1 MWHTWS
7 PSQGAQ
13 RSTLGW
19 ALGVCRAAPPRGDAR
34 LGQEGLGKGP
44 LGLWSE
50 AWERVLRGHV
60 CRPDLDDRKDS
71 FSGES
76 VTGRGGCSGPSRW

>member
-1 MWHTWS
+1 MARVVPKPRS
-7 PSQGAQ
+7 PAVHAGPWESA
-13 RSTLGW
+13 
-19 ALGVCRAAPPRGDAR
+19 VPPSPGDAR
-34 LGQEGLGKGP
+34 LGPEGLGKGP

-50 AWERVLRGHV
+50 AWERVLRGHA
-60 CRPDLDDRKDS
+60 CRPDLDNSKDS